1 MSGEEGLINSPS
13 KSLGKSPCKSPS
25 KSPCKSPSKSS
36 STDEFIEETLQE
48 LDNTLQDL
56 DKFSLSDI
64 PEVSSQSKNHT
75 IGPKLQVNNYEIVI
89 NFFHISHNL
98 T

>member
-1 MSGEEGLINSPS
+1 MSGEEDLIKSPS
-13 KSLGKSPCKSPS
+13 KNLSKSPS
-25 KSPCKSPSKSS
+25 KSPSISAD
-36 STDEFIEETLQE
+36 TDEFIEETLQE

-75 IGPKLQVNNYEIVI
+75 IGPKLIRD
-89 NFFHISHNL
+89 HI
-98 T
+98 